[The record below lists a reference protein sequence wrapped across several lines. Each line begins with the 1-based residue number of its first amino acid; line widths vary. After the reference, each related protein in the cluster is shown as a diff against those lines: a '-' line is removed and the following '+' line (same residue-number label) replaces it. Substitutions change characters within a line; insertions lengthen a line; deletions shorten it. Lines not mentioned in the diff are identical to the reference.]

1 MKLIDAIGNTALVE
15 LKSPNPQVKIFA
27 KLEGSNPGGS
37 VKDRAVKNM
46 LLNAMSEGKVSPGD
60 ELIEATSGNTGI
72 ALAMLG
78 TQLNLKVNIV
88 LPENSSVE
96 RIETMKAYGAKLI
109 LTPAEKG
116 IEYSR
121 ILAEE
126 TKKKKNLKGLDQFS
140 NDANWQAHYKTT
152 GPEIWQQTAGEISH
166 FVSAMGTTGTIM
178 GTSRYLKEQNPKIRI
193 IGAQPKEGASIPGIR
208 KWSKAL
214 EPKIYNSKEI
224 DVLSEVSEK
233 EAHQALTTL
242 SKKEGIFAGV
252 STGAAYHI
260 SQEVALSIQT
270 GNIVFINCDRGD
282 RYLSTKIY
290 N

>member
-15 LKSPNPQVKIFA
+15 VNSPNPQVKIFA
-27 KLEGSNPGGS
+27 KLEGANPGGS

-46 LLNAMSEGKVSPGD
+46 LLDALAEGKISPGD

-72 ALAMLG
+72 ALAMLA
-78 TQLNLKVNIV
+78 TQLNLQINIV

-126 TKKKKNLKGLDQFS
+126 TRKKKKLKGLDQFS
-140 NDANWQAHYKTT
+140 NDANWRAHYETT

-178 GTSRYLKEQNPKIRI
+178 GTGRYLKEQNPSINV

-208 KWSKAL
+208 KWSKKL
-214 EPKIYNSKEI
+214 EPRIYNAKEI
-224 DVLSEVSEK
+224 DVLFEVNEK
-233 EAHQALTTL
+233 EAHEALAAL
-242 SKKEGIFAGV
+242 SKKEGIFAGI

-260 SQEVALSIQT
+260 SQKVALSIQT
-270 GNIVFINCDRGD
+270 GTVVFINCDKGD